1 MKTYKF
7 IQEKYPET
15 NEVKPW
21 LAISEDVIETLN
33 DSDTYGNYG
42 QKVSAYDAGD
52 SIELRSQKAVNTANK
67 TAKELE
73 LDQDFEIGS
82 IVSAFDNIELYDN
95 IIDDIEEDEDYLLY
109 CSTSEGFNYWDGS
122 NWKTVTVSS
131 EVGEPSHELID
142 DEVLEKELNNAIEES
157 EFVKEGFGR
166 KVYETEKYWI
176 VDSNFQNHFESYEV
190 YNKDEFELEDL

>member
-1 MKTYKF
+1 MKSYKF

-21 LAISEDVIETLN
+21 LAISEDVIGTLN

-52 SIELRSQKAVNTANK
+52 SIELRSQKAVDTANN

-73 LDQDFEIGS
+73 LDQEFEIGS

-131 EVGEPSHELID
+131 EVGEPSHDMLSD
-142 DEVLEKELNNAIEES
+142 DDLEDELNDAIENS
-157 EFVKEGFGR
+157 EFVKEGFGQ
-166 KVYETEKYWI
+166 KVYETEKYWV
-176 VDSNFQNHFESYEV
+176 VDNYCQGHFEAYMV
-190 YNKDEFELEDL
+190 YPKEFVEIEEL